1 MSTDWEALASTSH
14 YQTAVAIRDAL
25 HMGEFPEATAG
36 LEELIDALARSDER
50 ALESYMIRLMQHIIK
65 WHIQPER
72 RSPSLVATIQEA
84 RRQIRKLQQ
93 RHPRFT
99 DRYLREEAWDDAY
112 AGAINEAVR
121 ELNRLIPHPPLLSW
135 EDVFTH
141 TYHVEDCCPCL

>member
-25 HMGEFPEATAG
+25 QMGELPEATAG

-72 RSPSLVATIQEA
+72 RSPSWVATIQEA

-93 RHPRFT
+93 RHRRFT

-121 ELNRLIPHPPLLSW
+121 ELNCLIPQPPLLSW
-135 EDVFTH
+135 EDVFTR
-141 TYHVEDCCPCL
+141 TYRVED